1 MSTAKISDKWTC
13 GDEKSPGKNIKFTT
27 TIATLCTTAK
37 KGLATCYG
45 DSTNPLPYTS
55 KLHPNATVQPEGY
68 SIRYAAISQIGIG
81 AWLKSHRDDKASLPN
96 LWTRII
102 DNYHKIT
109 HCGDFAL
116 ALWAAAVGNAEHCEL
131 FAKALSNNWQSQ
143 KNLCNVVELGWIV
156 QSCTAALA
164 EHTELE
170 PYLRPVL
177 NEAIPRLVLLYQPQ
191 QRLFRRHNRTGLKEI
206 ISSRIASFADQVYP
220 ILALANYGRLF
231 ADKQSIEI
239 AGNVAEQICRL
250 QGPLGQWWWHY
261 DTGSGEVSEEYP
273 VFSVHQDSMA
283 PMAIMASDKAT
294 GENHLGEIE
303 RGIRWLLGNNELHT
317 NLLLDEAGIIWRD
330 IEKREPAKLSR
341 SIRALFCVSGLHSLN
356 KLVGKCFIGFRIN
369 YECRPY
375 HLGWILYAWA
385 GYRAG
390 NQLDP

>member
-1 MSTAKISDKWTC
+1 MQKASMNPAISD
-13 GDEKSPGKNIKFTT
+13 I
-27 TIATLCTTAK
+27 
-37 KGLATCYG
+37 
-45 DSTNPLPYTS
+45 STNTPLDQLVESLCKIARTGIRRFYPETFTELPYT
-55 KLHPNATVQPEGY
+55 ATITPDNRWKSSGFNV
-68 SIRYAAISQIGIG
+68 RYAAISQIGVG
-81 AWLKSHRDDKASLPN
+81 AWLKTHRDDKASLPN
-96 LWTRII
+96 LWRRII
-102 DNYHKIT
+102 DNYEKIT

-131 FAKALSNNWQSQ
+131 FAKALSDNWQSQ
-143 KNLCNVVELGWIV
+143 KNLCNAVELGWIV
-156 QSCTAALA
+156 QSCTAALV
-164 EHTELE
+164 EHPELE

-177 NEAIPRLVLLYQPQ
+177 NEAMPQLVLLYQPQ
-191 QRLFRRHNRTGLKEI
+191 QRLFQRHNRTGLKEI
-206 ISSRIASFADQVYP
+206 IGRRIACFADQVYP

-261 DTGSGEVSEEYP
+261 DTGRGEVSEEYP
-273 VFSVHQDSMA
+273 VFSVHQDAMA
-283 PMAIMASDKAT
+283 PMALMASDEAS

-317 NLLLDEAGIIWRD
+317 NLLLDEAGTIWRD
-330 IEKREPAKLSR
+330 IEKREPAKFSR

-356 KLVGKCFIGFRIN
+356 KLAGKCFIGFRIN

-390 NQLDP
+390 NQ